1 MAQAIQNQRQTS
13 AHISLEGLP
22 EEAFLPPRL
31 VVTPIVFQQIIDMI
45 DNPAQPTEA
54 MVELMHGNSNSPLA
68 AK

>member
-1 MAQAIQNQRQTS
+1 MIQTIQNQPQIS
-13 AHISLEGLP
+13 AHISLEELP

-54 MVELMHGNSNSPLA
+54 MVELMRGNPNLPVA
-68 AK
+68 TK